1 MANARPSDREPRIMT
16 YDARKK
22 SLLIGYL
29 LWFFLPAL
37 GVHRMYAGK
46 WLTGILMLFLT
57 VVGGATTWAVIGFI
71 PLGIAGLWWILDAVL
86 TYMMIER
93 HNEDLAHSLR

>member
-1 MANARPSDREPRIMT
+1 MSRYREQSEDARLMT

-29 LWFFLPAL
+29 LWFFLPML

-46 WLTGILMLFLT
+46 WVSGLLMLFLFI
-57 VVGGATTWAVIGFI
+57 VGGALTWIFVGFI
-71 PLGIAGLWWILDAVL
+71 PLALVGIWWALDAIL

-93 HNEDLAHSLR
+93 FNEDLAHRLS

>member
-1 MANARPSDREPRIMT
+1 MSRYRDQRDDARLMT

-22 SLLIGYL
+22 SLLIAYL
-29 LWFFLPAL
+29 LWFFLPMF

-46 WLTGILMLFLT
+46 WVTGFLMLFFFA
-57 VVGGATTWAVIGFI
+57 VGGALTWVFVGFI
-71 PLGIAGLWWILDAVL
+71 PLALVGIWWALDAIL

-93 HNEDLAHSLR
+93 YNEDLAHRLR